1 MNTAPDACKAYQP
14 RPLGVQINLSHC
26 VLCTL
31 TVQNVHWVVPEGI
44 NSALNS
50 DLVQP
55 TGKAPI
61 ADSVLFLNANLAPM
75 NCLPFSP
82 ISSLPEPI
90 LKIGNASS
98 SRLVPKNTTR
108 PTVKVY
114 RERNGLQKTALP
126 C

>member
-55 TGKAPI
+55 TGKAPNRCFC
-61 ADSVLFLNANLAPM
+61 SFLECELGANE
-75 NCLPFSP
+75 LPP
-82 ISSLPEPI
+82 I
-90 LKIGNASS
+90 
-98 SRLVPKNTTR
+98 
-108 PTVKVY
+108 
-114 RERNGLQKTALP
+114 
-126 C
+126 